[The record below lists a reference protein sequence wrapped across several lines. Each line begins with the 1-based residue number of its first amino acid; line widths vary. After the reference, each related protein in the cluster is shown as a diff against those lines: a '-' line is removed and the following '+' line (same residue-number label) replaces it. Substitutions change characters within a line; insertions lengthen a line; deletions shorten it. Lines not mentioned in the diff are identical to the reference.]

1 MTVSLC
7 NVTFQYPGRTLF
19 RDMSV
24 TLSPGAVHWIAG
36 PNGSGKSTFLKMLC
50 GYLLPSGGEILL
62 NGRNLSDIPDR
73 VRAGMVG
80 VLPQIPLYALDFTV
94 EETIRIGCSA
104 KLPRFAPI
112 PEAFRKKMEEAIEYF
127 GLKKLRNVPVNRLS
141 GGERQKAALASVYAL
156 SPDILL
162 LDEPFSALDYQT
174 RLSVSDEIGTIIRKE
189 GKTAILVTHDIS
201 EAICLAD
208 KVFVLTKRPATVKK
222 VFTIQLSVDAYTP
235 MKAREA
241 PEFKD
246 YFNAI
251 WKELD
256 VHV

>member
-19 RDMSV
+19 RDMTV

-50 GYLLPSGGEILL
+50 GYLLPSGGDILL

-112 PEAFRKKMEEAIEYF
+112 PDTFRKKMEEAIEYF
-127 GLKKLRNVPVNRLS
+127 GLKELRNVPVNRLS

-162 LDEPFSALDYQT
+162 LDEPTSALDPGARNHAVAWMNEYAKDHT
-174 RLSVSDEIGTIIRKE
+174 VI
-189 GKTAILVTHDIS
+189 AVTHDFELLGRAEGGLLLLDRAGSFLSGAAEDLLTS
-201 EAICLAD
+201 ENLSRIYD
-208 KVFVLTKRPATVKK
+208 TPAV
-222 VFTIQLSVDAYTP
+222 VEHSASGHRWIHFD
-235 MKAREA
+235 
-241 PEFKD
+241 
-246 YFNAI
+246 
-251 WKELD
+251 
-256 VHV
+256 